1 MSIYQKA
8 VNNPVTTALVF
19 IAFMIFGIF
28 SLMRLSINQ
37 LPEFESN
44 YIMVMSSYNG
54 ASAPDIETN
63 LSKLLENTLN
73 AVPNLKNLT
82 STSKENVCVIAL
94 EFEYGTDID
103 EATNDVRDK
112 LDLINSYLPDGASV
126 PVIFKFSA
134 DDMPIYIMSA
144 TAKDSYNALDKILDD
159 KVATPLARIKGVG
172 TVSVNGA
179 PKREIQVFVDP
190 VKIKAYNLS
199 INTISM
205 AIAYENKNVPSGNL
219 DIGSD
224 TYTIRVEKE
233 FKSAD
238 EIKDVVVGYTNGK
251 PIYVRDIAEVVDGV
265 EERSMEVYTNG
276 VRGAQ
281 IIIQKQSGANTV
293 NVIKGVKKELEKIK
307 KTLPADIE
315 ITPIIDSSRTIIN
328 SIKSLFETII
338 ITFLVVMAVVFLF
351 LGRWRATF
359 IILTAIPISLLA
371 SLVYLYA
378 TGNTLNVVSMS
389 ALSIAI
395 GMVVDD
401 AIVVL
406 ENVSS
411 HIDGGEKPRE
421 AAVTATGE
429 VGISVVAS
437 TLTMLAVFLPLTM
450 IQGMA
455 GIMFRQLGWIVSIIM
470 IVSTT
475 GALTLVPMMCSR
487 MLRTGTHHGK
497 AYNAF
502 FGTFNKGV
510 DALREWYGGIMQW
523 SVNHRTAVIS
533 IGFAIFIGSLL
544 VFGPLLKTEY
554 LPKSDSG
561 RLTASIELPVGT
573 AQAVTGQLAYELY
586 ERWTKEI
593 PEARVISFGYGQAD
607 TDNAFGNMQNT
618 GTYILSF
625 NMDIGS
631 VEDRERGCGE
641 LADIMR
647 ADLRSYPEI
656 KKFDVKEG
664 GGMGM
669 GGASSIAIEIYGYDF
684 DTVDDVMVELQHQ
697 LKEEPC
703 FAQILPSREDYVP
716 SYQVNFDREKLALN
730 GLNSTTAASYVTSA
744 INGSTMSFYREDG
757 DEYNIRVR
765 YAPKWRTSVEDIE
778 NIDIFTPLGK
788 SVKVSELGTVEEMQT
803 PPSIVRKNRERMVKL
818 TCIVKDGYALSDC
831 VAVSQDAIDRTDIPS
846 EVDVLIA
853 GDYEEQ
859 KKTFG
864 DLATLL
870 VLIVILVYMVMASQ
884 FESFMTPFVIM
895 MSVPFT
901 VTGVLLGLWMHSQP
915 LGVMA
920 LIGVI
925 ILMGIVVKNGI
936 VLLDYTIILRNR
948 GMELKEAIVT
958 ACKARLR
965 PILMTS
971 LTTILGMLPLAVGTG
986 EGSEMWRGLGITVIW
1001 GLTISSLITLVF
1013 IPVMYTSF
1021 SEAQI
1026 RGEARKEQRR
1036 LANEAKWAQK
1046 Q

>member
-8 VNNPVTTALVF
+8 VNNPVTTSLVF
-19 IAFMIFGIF
+19 IACMIFGIF
-28 SLMRLSINQ
+28 SLINLSINQ
-37 LPEFESN
+37 LPEIEGN

-54 ASAPDIETN
+54 ASAQDIETN

-73 AVPNLKNLT
+73 AVPNLKNIT
-82 STSKENVCVIAL
+82 STSKENTAVIAM

-112 LDLINSYLPDGASV
+112 LDLINSYLPDGASL

-134 DDMPIYIMSA
+134 DDMPIMILAA
-144 TAKDSYNALDKILDD
+144 TGKQSFSALDKILDD
-159 KVATPLARIKGVG
+159 KVATPLARVNGVG
-172 TVSVNGA
+172 TVSVIGA
-179 PKREIQVFVDP
+179 PKREIHVYVDP
-190 VKIKAYNLS
+190 IKLKAYRLS
-199 INTISM
+199 ISAISM

-219 DIGSD
+219 DIGTD
-224 TYTIRVEKE
+224 TYNIRVEKE
-233 FKSAD
+233 FKNAD
-238 EIKDVVVGYTNGK
+238 EIRDVVVGYSGQK
-251 PIYVRDIAEVVDGV
+251 AIYVRDVAVIDDGI
-265 EERSMEVYTNG
+265 EERAQESFTNG
-276 VRGAQ
+276 EKGAR

-293 NVIKGVKKELEKIK
+293 NVIKGIKKELKKIEKN
-307 KTLPADIE
+307 LPSDIE
-315 ITPIIDSSRTIIN
+315 ITTVVDSSRSIEN
-328 SIKSLFETII
+328 SVKSLLETII
-338 ITFLVVMAVVFLF
+338 ITFLVVMAIVFLF

-359 IILTAIPISLLA
+359 IIITAIPISLLA

-411 HIDGGEKPRE
+411 HIDKGEEPRE
-421 AAVTATGE
+421 AAVNATGE

-437 TLTMLAVFLPLTM
+437 TLTMLAVFLPLTL
-450 IQGMA
+450 IKGMA
-455 GIMFRQLGWIVSIIM
+455 GVLFRQLGWIVSIIM

-487 MLRTGTHHGK
+487 MLRKGTHHGK

-502 FGTFNKGV
+502 FGSFNKGI
-510 DALREWYGGIMQW
+510 DGLKEWYGGIMKW
-523 SVNHRTAVIS
+523 SVNHRAAVIC
-533 IGFAIFIGSLL
+533 IGFAVFLLSLFVL
-544 VFGPLLKTEY
+544 GPRIKSEY
-554 LPKSDSG
+554 IPKSDSG
-561 RLTASIELPVGT
+561 RLSATVELPVGT
-573 AQAVTGQLAYELY
+573 AQQVTAQLGAELAQ
-586 ERWTKEI
+586 RWKEEM
-593 PEARVISFGYGQAD
+593 PEARVISYSFGQAD
-607 TDNAFGNMQNT
+607 TDNAYASMQTT
-618 GTYILSF
+618 GTYLLSY
-625 NMDIGS
+625 NIDIGS
-631 VEDRERGCGE
+631 MENRDRSSSV

-647 ADLRSYPEI
+647 DDLRQYPEV
-656 KKFDVKEG
+656 KKFNVTDG
-664 GGMGM
+664 QMGM
-669 GGASSIAIEIYGYDF
+669 GGESSVAVEIYGYDF
-684 DTVDDVMVELQHQ
+684 VTVDAMMSKLQSI

-730 GLNSTTAASYVTSA
+730 GVNSTTAAAYVTSA
-744 INGSTMSFYREDG
+744 INGSMLSYYREDG
-757 DEYNIRVR
+757 DEYSIRVR
-765 YAPKWRTSVEDIE
+765 YSPEWRTSLDDVKD
-778 NIDIFTPLGK
+778 IDIYTPMGYA
-788 SVKVSELGTVEEMQT
+788 VKVRELGSVEELQT

-831 VAVSQDAIDRTDIPS
+831 VEASQKAIDS
-846 EVDVLIA
+846 VDVPEELSIVIA

-859 KKTFG
+859 QKSFK
-864 DLATLL
+864 DLFTLL

-915 LGVMA
+915 LGVMP

-936 VLLDYTIILRNR
+936 VLLDYTIILRRR
-948 GMELKEAIVT
+948 GAELKDAVVE

-971 LTTILGMLPLAVGTG
+971 LTTIFGMVPLAAGQG
-986 EGSEMWRGLGITVIW
+986 EGSELWRGLGITVIW
-1001 GLTISSLITLVF
+1001 GLTVSSLITLVF

-1021 SEAQI
+1021 SQRQLNRQAKREAL
-1026 RGEARKEQRR
+1026 K
-1036 LANEAKWAQK
+1036 
-1046 Q
+1046 